1 MCSVELIEA
10 IKSTFTPIPEL
21 LEFTEMFDVKSWMKE
36 IIPPIHDHLKAHQFK
51 FISTKDGIHMFY
63 KQWSTDDM
71 WLPSQGIGIL
81 DEAYQSNAIPI
92 PGIPTL
98 VKPKVDK
105 DDLQK
110 LQTMVMKVQGY
121 LDKSGAKIWWD
132 KWLSKAKDISLNL
145 ELPTQG
151 SLCGLN
157 KLCT

>member
-1 MCSVELIEA
+1 
-10 IKSTFTPIPEL
+10 
-21 LEFTEMFDVKSWMKE
+21 MKE

-51 FISTKDGIHMFY
+51 FIAMKDGVHMFY

-92 PGIPTL
+92 PDIPSM
-98 VKPKVDK
+98 VKPKLDK

-110 LQTMVMKVQGY
+110 LQTMVSKVQGY
-121 LDKSGAKIWWD
+121 LEKSGAKVWWD
-132 KWLSKAKDISLNL
+132 KLLSKAKDISMNK

-151 SLCGLN
+151 SLWVSIYVRNVSVAMYTVANCIPMYSY
-157 KLCT
+157 